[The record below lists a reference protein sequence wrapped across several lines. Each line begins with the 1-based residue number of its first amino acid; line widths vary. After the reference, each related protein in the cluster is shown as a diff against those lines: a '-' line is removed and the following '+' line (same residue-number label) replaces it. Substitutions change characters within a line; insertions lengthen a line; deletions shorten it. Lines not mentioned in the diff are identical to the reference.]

1 MSDRMAVMSNGR
13 IEQVGSPA
21 DVYERPA
28 TSFVAGFVGVSNTL
42 HGEAARQVSGSGEPI
57 TVRPEKIRMLEPAE
71 APGPNEVSIAGRVH
85 DVVYLGATTRY
96 VVRLEPEGTLV
107 VVQQNLT
114 QSSME
119 ALEVK
124 GRPVRLAWDRQFSQR
139 IRETGEVGTGSQDPG
154 EEGE

>member
-1 MSDRMAVMSNGR
+1 
-13 IEQVGSPA
+13 
-21 DVYERPA
+21 
-28 TSFVAGFVGVSNTL
+28 
-42 HGEAARQVSGSGEPI
+42 
-57 TVRPEKIRMLEPAE
+57 MLEPAE
-71 APGPNEVSIAGRVH
+71 APGPNEVSIAGKVH

-139 IRETGEVGTGSQDPG
+139 IRETGESGTGSQDPG